1 MNIMRRLVSQ
11 QTRTETDRESSS
23 SSLSSATSAET
34 SLSLSHLNKLFGDIK
49 ANEPSVGSSQQ
60 VNELHELKIY
70 NILPLFC
77 KVFGTSVQNNGSH
90 VDMFEKFCDVTAFTQ
105 MVSRL
110 MVTEIRRRASSKTTE
125 NASQAIVEFLE
136 ITPALESPSDKKG
149 WCLLST
155 LNLIVCSNSAPLISI
170 MTTNSLTSTL
180 VKCLYLFF
188 DLPPLN
194 DCQPTSDSQSQEELK
209 PIDRRLLLQKIF
221 SQLLIRLC
229 SFHSALI
236 ELTRKD
242 DLSLLFNAITSWCPK
257 HNALWRKTASDVILT
272 MAKNNNISAE
282 YLKEKGCL
290 SLYLENMQRM
300 LELGTT
306 ETSDIVEMFGTLISF
321 MSELAANISKNSSAV
336 NIFLDEF
343 KSCFGYNFMID
354 FCLKLEQNSDELEL
368 LKKLINMTM
377 QFTKVGSRELKP
389 RPLSV
394 NHLFIMDDFSMPR
407 PTTKN
412 AIKNLNAYNVFQ
424 TVWMRSKTSLLQE
437 LILDAMYALN
447 NEDKANY
454 FILDSQNTLSQFAEK
469 LQFKST
475 DVQVKFFTLLE
486 FVVFELRY
494 VPCKELISI
503 SIIIKSKH
511 SIESSTICLKFL
523 LSILKFNVIFA
534 DVFRE
539 VGLLDIIASQL
550 IYYSQ
555 SEDNEN
561 EPLLQLI
568 VDNVIH
574 MLVGPNNQNCQLFS
588 ECGAAKH
595 SFGFLSNN
603 KCSKELRKKAF
614 QITQQLV
621 LSNAGEEHLANL
633 LALMHRESDITT
645 NLNLKSSILK
655 SLLVVLRENHRVRA
669 IFRKVGGFVY
679 VMSVLV
685 HMEGCLD
692 CKTWNNIEPKKIWN
706 LLRCVFASL
715 TTAMRY
721 EPANAR
727 FFAQEICASSLTDSI
742 RLLGCFTSE
751 SDIIADGDTAD
762 ETNYEQLFNSSLND
776 LPPKHPMTRSECA
789 CLLMRLLY
797 DMTLDVSDKCSTMT
811 TMAPKVPTNTQTG
824 SVSGTKRPP
833 HLSLGSLSTDPPLIV
848 HSSVLISMFQ
858 LIPSIPDQNL
868 RVYLMEVLRRL
879 LKSERNQQVMCEIG
893 LVTEILM
900 DRYSEALL
908 NESHSLHTT
917 AQYILERLSAQNIQ
931 PKELRNFLR
940 LGQPLNCIPIDDLGN
955 GKPKNQRN
963 GGPIALTRIKT
974 IVSMTTPKD
983 GTSNHLLQP
992 PFVEFDMN
1000 QEGFSSLFL
1009 PSIAPISLSGNSSS
1023 ATNLLTGAIVG
1034 NSDVPI
1040 TVNGGIGTG
1049 ERAFPPQSGF
1059 SYTTWI
1065 CVEKFSP
1072 TSNDESHNVRLLTLY
1087 RAAQSGQEYA
1097 CFQLQIAARDKAL
1110 LISTQEIPIFSD
1122 CEVGSSGFP
1131 HQFDA
1136 DHHLRVWSPELIQE
1150 GQWHHIAIILNRAL
1164 LKNSTVSVYI
1174 DGQLIA
1180 SQKLHYI
1187 SSVVGG
1193 ISGISNASPL
1203 FVNGFIGTPP
1213 QWRKQS
1219 RLVWKQGPCHLLE
1232 EPLNSMFV
1240 AYIHSLGPN
1249 YIGSFQGVTH
1259 VQAFQQI
1266 QQHIPE
1272 DRVIFGLNSR
1282 ATSAMTLAK
1291 MRRVYSRF
1299 DCRQI
1304 SKLLGIST
1312 HENAT
1317 PIYVLH
1323 NSSAHLCGPS
1333 RSLGGILIG
1342 NIGARCFVPKPV
1354 TVTCSD
1360 IGGATLLL
1368 GLIANTQDVESLYAS
1383 VKALV
1388 CVIRTNREL
1397 QLEMER
1403 INGYQT
1409 LAMLFRRKRQFLN
1422 SHVLHLTFN
1431 LIGTLDIKR
1440 SNDSSME
1447 IQRFGAF
1454 KDLLADQL
1462 DLWAQNELLKSLL
1475 EHLNELLLESSHSSS
1490 ENKSSNLKVLRD
1502 MSLLPKLLNLT
1513 REIRITDTKILS
1525 LLYTLCFRLLNQT
1538 SRHSDLLYFGQF
1550 IASLLPANSDEKT
1563 GDTIE
1568 LRNSLLKIIL
1578 QLMTRSQQQAINH
1591 AIQEELA
1598 RLLGFDWFLLFLQ
1611 SSLHK
1616 ETVTIGL
1623 VNLMVVI
1630 SNQTLYTK
1638 FKEGTS
1644 NGGWLKDTEAVL
1656 ESRFGV
1662 QLLGFNVN
1670 TPPNSSSMQTVLT
1683 SRTTGMKMIRNDLLS
1698 IPGFLYMNW
1707 LISSHVQQPKVY
1719 LVLFQALVGQYQSL
1733 SASVLE
1739 TIETF
1744 EQLSLDNLW
1753 NCLFTESNKRFA
1765 HSPNFYCKDLSITI
1779 LSMIHTL
1786 IWDLDDI
1793 DNFTDFPTVLIQF
1806 IMYLYHN
1813 RKDFQIFC
1821 QSNAEFILA
1830 LCQTIIAEESQQQQ
1844 QNTNKESSSTDT
1856 KDSVLTTHSAKK
1868 YIMDFIRLIIIN
1880 LISSQTHAAVRPI
1893 AIFEQFLE
1901 GFASCKLAQ
1910 TELIESLLEHLTSLT
1925 EFMSQQ
1931 HESSNYVPQQ
1941 QQQITSTNIVA
1952 FIAIVVDKL
1961 WQDCYLRD
1969 RKEILDC
1976 ILKLMTRINVG
1987 NPSPQPQTK
1996 SSKTSSVS
2004 ELTLL
2009 YKSLNRTVLY
2019 LLSRPLESISDRI
2032 SMLEVLQ
2039 RIYTSRQ
2046 LILISSCNTDSEFFV
2061 CLTYCLL
2068 QLIDEAKI
2076 SLSSKSRTTWHVPD
2090 SGPGSDADEGA
2101 LLIASVA
2108 RKIWDEIYLSK
2119 RQLLEE
2125 SLKINLAPNTPAFGL
2140 TSITPEIL
2148 MLRETLYDPTLKVW
2162 VNYIEYEQQR
2172 QRRRAA
2178 GTSSLDSPSVSSPTA
2193 IISEKL
2199 ANINKFNSLVSKA
2212 GGGFVSKIVGGTTG
2226 VVSGVVST
2234 AVSVGAAARKEAFRN
2249 SFSDSLIQGSPQPWL
2264 LMTKN
2269 EVFQWTTIHLSIIND
2284 FIELQLKQK
2293 TQSDYHLM
2301 KYVYDDW
2308 IVSEYE
2314 LLIRERAIWGPDY
2327 GSRNLDKWKLDMTE
2341 GPHRMRKKLIRNDLF
2356 YTHYP
2361 FKPEFDGMDSKALK
2375 FKIPISFDSK
2385 EHYKRYRP
2393 ENNSLIDKNSIDDN
2407 FDDVMPLMPTTSS
2420 TEQAFQGIKTS
2431 SLLPSKSSS
2440 DIDDQDI
2447 SDIIQESQ
2455 DRECDG
2461 AQGDSGFVDISAEMA
2476 RQKSGD
2482 RFEQVEMQT
2491 VLRLLEEGERISHMF
2506 RVARIQGLDTYEGLL
2521 LFGKEHFYLIDGFT
2535 LLKTREIRDIDSL
2548 PANMHD
2554 PIVPS
2559 SSPRSSISG
2568 GSKRTTKKTC
2578 SKFSFEDIKEVH
2590 KRRYLLQ
2597 PIALEVF
2604 SLDGRNSLLV
2614 FPRKIRNKV
2623 YSRFMSVATSV
2634 TDNAQDSLMGQKRN
2648 ANVETAGILS
2658 NLIGETSVTQ
2668 RWVRGEISN
2677 FQYLMNLN
2685 TLAGRSYNDLMQYPV
2700 FPWVIADYVSSEL
2713 DFMDPRTFRDLSKPM
2728 GAQTTDRL
2736 EQFKKRFNEWDAD
2749 SNIKGGDDL
2758 IQGPYHYGTFY
2769 SSAMIV
2775 ASYLVR
2781 MEPFAQHFLS
2791 LQGGHFDLADR
2802 MFHSFGDAWLSAAK
2816 NNMADLKELIPEFFY
2831 LPEFLINSNRFDLG
2845 IKQSGV
2851 QLDDVVLPPWAKDDT
2866 REFIRVHRAALECDY
2881 VSAHLHEWIDLIF
2894 GYKQQGP
2901 AAVEAVNVFHHLF
2914 YEGNVDI
2921 YTIDDPLRKN
2931 ATIGFINNFGQIPKQ
2946 LFKKPHPM
2954 KKIFNQTSNLPLTP
2968 ILPSVGL
2975 NSVLMSNSGTE
2986 KVFIHHLD
2994 NLRPSLHPIKE
3005 LRGAVGQIIQQDKSL
3020 LAVEQNKVLIPPQF
3034 NRYIAW
3040 GFADHSLRIGP
3051 YESDRALFIWEST
3064 LLPPNGEILCATVPN
3079 PRIIITAGTNSVIS
3093 IWRIK
3098 GKMQNMALIQN
3109 LYGHTE
3115 PITCL
3120 SSSAAYGII
3129 VSGSRDKTC
3138 IIWDLNRLIFVRQ
3151 LGGGT
3156 NSVHSA
3162 PIAAIAINDLTG
3174 DIATCASNWLY
3185 LWSINGD
3192 LIASVNTL
3200 NISMSTQSM
3209 STTQVLCVAFST
3221 YNEWDPQ
3228 NVIMTGSSDGVVKMW
3243 SLDYVQVPIDD
3254 DDKSDRSSNTSISS
3268 TPTTDVCKGESSLVI
3283 PVSKDEIVRRLSI
3296 ASATA
3301 ESNKGDED
3309 EESTEGN
3316 ASSPEDKDN
3325 DWDLLHIEPSD
3336 DIPTLSMP
3344 QSKSTTIF
3352 VTSLN
3357 KQTQQMEASKHQK
3370 PLPKTPTNLTASGA
3384 SALEVPKIRTSKSDT
3399 SLFDSFI
3406 IVNEN
3411 ECNRNRNQL
3420 NAVLK
3425 PGHKWIPKLVFCSK
3439 LTMHTAF
3446 ERNDNTEPAA
3456 ITALAISKDNKTVFV
3471 GDARGRV
3478 FSWTVSEGRGTVS
3491 DHWVKDELVESC
3503 TNCGVKFTFSERRHH
3518 CRNCGHVFC
3527 SKCSKFES
3535 EIMRLKIYKPVRVC
3549 QNCFQNLQSQ
3559 QTQPQSLRP
3568 KK

>member
-11 QTRTETDRESSS
+11 QTRDERELSSS
-23 SSLSSATSAET
+23 ET
-34 SLSLSHLNKLFGDIK
+34 SLSLSHLNKLFVDIK
-49 ANEPSVGSSQQ
+49 SNAPQIGSIGSSQQ
-60 VNELHELKIY
+60 NNEFYEQRIY

-77 KVFGTSVQNNGSH
+77 KVFSGMCSQTSSTGGVGGGGGSH
-90 VDMFEKFCDVTAFTQ
+90 VDVFDKFCDVTSFTQ

-136 ITPALESPSDKKG
+136 MTPTLESPSDKKG
-149 WCLLST
+149 WTLLST
-155 LNLIVCSNSAPLISI
+155 LNLLICSNSAPLITI

-188 DLPPLN
+188 DLPPVN
-194 DCQPTSDSQSQEELK
+194 DMQTQSGGQSPEELK
-209 PIDRRLLLQKIF
+209 PTERRLLLQKVF

-229 SFHSALI
+229 SSHSALI

-242 DLSLLFNAITSWCPK
+242 DLALLFNAITSWCPK
-257 HNALWRKTASDVILT
+257 HNALWRRTASDVILT
-272 MAKNNNISAE
+272 MAKTNNINGE
-282 YLKEKGCL
+282 YLHDKGCVNIFV
-290 SLYLENMQRM
+290 ENMQRM

-306 ETSDIVEMFGTLISF
+306 GTTDIVEMLSTLIHF
-321 MSELAANISKNSSAV
+321 LCELSVNTSNSSTV
-336 NIFLDEF
+336 NIFLDDF
-343 KSCFGYNFMID
+343 KSGFGYNFLID
-354 FCLKLEQNSDELEL
+354 FCLKLEQMPEEVDS
-368 LKKLINMTM
+368 LKRLVSLIT

-412 AIKNLNAYNVFQ
+412 AIKNLNAFNVFQ
-424 TVWMRSKTSLLQE
+424 TVWMRAKTSTLQAM
-437 LILDAMYALN
+437 ILDAMLVLYR
-447 NEDKANY
+447 EDKANY
-454 FILDSQNTLSQFAEK
+454 FILDSQNTLSQFADK
-469 LQFKST
+469 LQLKSLEI
-475 DVQVKFFTLLE
+475 QEHLFTLLE
-486 FVVFELRY
+486 YVVYELRY

-511 SIESSTICLKFL
+511 SLESSTICLKSL
-523 LSILKFNVIFA
+523 LSILKFNAIFL
-534 DVFRE
+534 DVYRE
-539 VGLLDIIASQL
+539 VGLLDIIASLL

-555 SEDNEN
+555 SDDKES
-561 EPLLQLI
+561 EPLLSLI
-568 VDNVIH
+568 ADNV
-574 MLVGPNNQNCQLFS
+574 LQLLSGPNHNNCQLYN

-595 SFGFLSNN
+595 TFGFLSNN
-603 KCSKELRKKAF
+603 KCSKQIRKKAF
-614 QITQQLV
+614 HIIQQLI
-621 LSNAGEEHLANL
+621 LSNSGEEHLANL

-655 SLLVVLRENHRVRA
+655 SLLVVMRENHRVRA

-692 CKTWNNIEPKKIWN
+692 GKSWNNIEPKKIWN
-706 LLRCVFASL
+706 LLRCVFAAL

-742 RLLGCFTSE
+742 RLLGCFCVENDLSDTSGAE
-751 SDIIADGDTAD
+751 
-762 ETNYEQLFNSSLND
+762 ETEFETLFNCSLND
-776 LPPKHPMTRSECA
+776 LPPKKSMTRSESA

-797 DMTLDVSDKCSTMT
+797 DMTLDISDKCSTNAQT
-811 TMAPKVPTNTQTG
+811 VTQKVSSNTQPTG
-824 SVSGTKRPP
+824 GLGAKRPP
-833 HLSLGSLSTDPPLIV
+833 HLMLSPSASDPPLIV

-868 RVYLMEVLRRL
+868 RIYLMEVLRRL
-879 LKSERNQQVMCEIG
+879 LKSERNQQVMCEIN

-900 DRYSEALL
+900 DRYNEALI
-908 NESHSLHTT
+908 NENHSLHTS
-917 AQYILERLSAQNIQ
+917 AQYILERLSAQQIQ
-931 PKELRNFLR
+931 PKELRAFLR
-940 LGQPLNCIPIDDLGN
+940 LGQPLNCIAFDELNN

-983 GTSNHLLQP
+983 GTSHHLLQP

-1009 PSIAPISLSGNSSS
+1009 PSIAPISLSGGTSG
-1023 ATNLLTGAIVG
+1023 AGNLLTGAIVG
-1034 NSDVPI
+1034 NSDVPVS
-1040 TVNGGIGTG
+1040 VNGGIGTG

-1059 SYTTWI
+1059 TYSTWI
-1065 CVEKFSP
+1065 CVEKFS
-1072 TSNDESHNVRLLTLY
+1072 TSSSDESHNVRLLTLY
-1087 RAAQSGQEYA
+1087 RASHSGQEYA

-1110 LISTQEIPIFSD
+1110 LISTQEIAIFGD
-1122 CEVGSSGFP
+1122 AEVGSSGFP
-1131 HQFDA
+1131 HSFDA

-1150 GQWHHIAIILNRAL
+1150 GQWHHIAVILNRAL

-1187 SSVVGG
+1187 SSVAGG
-1193 ISGISNASPL
+1193 ISGISNASPAY
-1203 FVNGFIGTPP
+1203 VNGFIGTPP

-1219 RLVWKQGPCHLLE
+1219 RLVWKQGVCHLLE

-1240 AYIHSLGPN
+1240 AYINSLGPN

-1259 VQAFQQI
+1259 ALAVQQI
-1266 QQHIPE
+1266 QQQISE
-1272 DRVIFGLNSR
+1272 DRIIFGLNAR

-1323 NSSAHLCGPS
+1323 NSAGHLCGPS

-1354 TVTCSD
+1354 AVTCSD

-1368 GLIANTQDVESLYAS
+1368 GLIANSQDVESLYAS

-1409 LAMLFRRKRQFLN
+1409 LAMLLRRKRQFLN
-1422 SHVLHLTFN
+1422 SHVLHLSFN

-1440 SNDSSME
+1440 SNDTAME
-1447 IQRFGAF
+1447 IQRIGAF

-1475 EHLNELLLESSHSSS
+1475 EHLNELLLDSSHHSTES
-1490 ENKSSNLKVLRD
+1490 KSINLKVLRD

-1513 REIRITDTKILS
+1513 REIRITDPKILALIYS
-1525 LLYTLCFRLLNQT
+1525 ICYRLLNQT

-1550 IASLLPANSDEKT
+1550 TASLLPANNEEKSE
-1563 GDTIE
+1563 DIIE
-1568 LRNSLLKIIL
+1568 LRNSLLKICL
-1578 QLMTRSQQQAINH
+1578 QLMTRSQQLAINH
-1591 AIQEELA
+1591 AIQEELS
-1598 RLLGFDWFLLFLQ
+1598 RILGFDWFLLFLQ

-1630 SNQTLYTK
+1630 SNLTLYTK
-1638 FKEGTS
+1638 FKEGSS

-1670 TPPNSSSMQTVLT
+1670 PSSTASSMQTVLT

-1698 IPGFLYMNW
+1698 IPGFLYLNW
-1707 LISSHVQQPKVY
+1707 LMSSHVQQPKVY
-1719 LVLFQALVGQYQSL
+1719 LVLFQALIGHYQSL
-1733 SASVLE
+1733 SATVLE
-1739 TIETF
+1739 SIETF

-1753 NCLFTESNKRFA
+1753 KCLFSESNARYA
-1765 HSPNFYCKDLSITI
+1765 HSGGLCCKDLSITI

-1786 IWDLDDI
+1786 IWDSD
-1793 DNFTDFPTVLIQF
+1793 DNFTDFPTILVQF

-1813 RKDFQIFC
+1813 RKDFQTFC
-1821 QSNAEFILA
+1821 QSNSEFISS
-1830 LCQTIIAEESQQQQ
+1830 LCQTVIADECG
-1844 QNTNKESSSTDT
+1844 QNAAKESTDT
-1856 KDSVLTTHSAKK
+1856 KVCVLTTHSAKK
-1868 YIMDFIRLIIIN
+1868 HIMDFIRLIIIN
-1880 LISSQTHAAVRPI
+1880 LISSQNNNTIRPI
-1893 AIFEQFLE
+1893 PIFEQFLE
-1901 GFASCKLAQ
+1901 GFSSCKLAQ
-1910 TELIESLLEHLTSLT
+1910 TELIASLLEHMTSLT

-1931 HESSNYVPQQ
+1931 YDSSNYMPQQ
-1941 QQQITSTNIVA
+1941 QQMASSNIVV

-1976 ILKLMTRINVG
+1976 ELKLMTRINVG
-1987 NPSPQPQTK
+1987 SPAPPTTSK
-1996 SSKTSSVS
+1996 SGKSSVS
-2004 ELTLL
+2004 SSLSELNLL

-2039 RIYTSRQ
+2039 RIHTNRQ

-2076 SLSSKSRTTWHVPD
+2076 SLSAKSRTTWHVA
-2090 SGPGSDADEGA
+2090 SEAGGQMADADEGA

-2125 SLKINLAPNTPAFGL
+2125 TLKVNLAPNTPAFGL
-2140 TSITPEIL
+2140 TSITPEISS
-2148 MLRETLYDPTLKVW
+2148 LREALYDPTLKIW

-2178 GTSSLDSPSVSSPTA
+2178 GNSSLDSPSVSSPTA
-2193 IISEKL
+2193 IITEKL
-2199 ANINKFNSLVSKA
+2199 ANINKFNSLVSKSA
-2212 GGGFVSKIVGGTTG
+2212 GGLVSKIVGGTTG
-2226 VVSGVVST
+2226 VVSGVVNT

-2249 SFSDSLIQGSPQPWL
+2249 SVSDSLVQGTTQPWL
-2264 LMTKN
+2264 LMTKS
-2269 EVFQWTTIHLSIIND
+2269 EVIQWTAIHLSIIND

-2293 TQSDYHLM
+2293 IQSDFHLM

-2308 IVSEYE
+2308 IVAEYD
-2314 LLIRERAIWGPDY
+2314 LLVRERAIWGPDY
-2327 GSRNLDKWKLDMTE
+2327 GSKCLDKWKLDMTE
-2341 GPHRMRKKLIRNDLF
+2341 GPNRMRKKLIRNDMF
-2356 YTHYP
+2356 YSHYP
-2361 FKPEFDGMDSKALK
+2361 YKPEYEGMDAKALK
-2375 FKIPISFDSK
+2375 FKLPISSDSK
-2385 EHYKRYRP
+2385 EYYKRFRA
-2393 ENNSLIDKNSIDDN
+2393 ENNSLIDKGCFDQTI
-2407 FDDVMPLMPTTSS
+2407 DDVMSVIPANSETT
-2420 TEQAFQGIKTS
+2420 FPGIKTS

-2440 DIDDQDI
+2440 DNEDQYV
-2447 SDIIQESQ
+2447 SDLNQESQ
-2455 DRECDG
+2455 DRD
-2461 AQGDSGFVDISAEMA
+2461 ADPFGFVDISSEMA
-2476 RQKSGD
+2476 RPDSSASD
-2482 RFEQVEMQT
+2482 RFEHDVEMQT

-2521 LFGKEHFYLIDGFT
+2521 LFGREHFYLIDGFT

-2559 SSPRSSISG
+2559 SSPRNSISG
-2568 GSKRTTKKTC
+2568 GSKQRNTKKTC
-2578 SKFSFEDIKEVH
+2578 SKFAFEDIKEVH

-2604 SLDGRNSLLV
+2604 SLDGRNSLIV

-2623 YSRFMSVATSV
+2623 YSRFMSVATYI
-2634 TDNAQDSLMGQKRN
+2634 TDSAQDSLMGQKRS

-2658 NLIGETSVTQ
+2658 NIIGETSVTQ
-2668 RWVRGEISN
+2668 RWARGEISN

-2700 FPWVIADYVSSEL
+2700 FPWIIADYSSSEL
-2713 DFMDPRTFRDLSKPM
+2713 DFSDPNTFRDLSRPM
-2728 GAQTTDRL
+2728 GAQTPERL
-2736 EQFKKRFNEWDAD
+2736 EQFRKRFNEWDAD
-2749 SNIKGGDDL
+2749 SDIKGSDDL

-2781 MEPFAQHFLS
+2781 MEPFAQHFLR

-2802 MFHSFGDAWLSAAK
+2802 MFHSIGDAWTSASK
-2816 NNMADLKELIPEFFY
+2816 HNMADLKELIPEFFY
-2831 LPEFLINSNRFDLG
+2831 LPEFLMNYNRFDLG
-2845 IKQSGV
+2845 NKQSGV
-2851 QLDDVVLPPWAKDDT
+2851 QLDDVVLPTWAKDDP

-2894 GYKQQGP
+2894 GYKQHGP
-2901 AAVEAVNVFHHLF
+2901 PAVEAVNVFHHLF

-2921 YTIDDPLRKN
+2921 YTIDDPLKKN

-2946 LFKKPHPM
+2946 LFKKPHPA
-2954 KKIFNQTSNLPLTP
+2954 KKVFSHSTSVPLTP
-2968 ILPSVGL
+2968 LLPSVGL
-2975 NSVLMSNSGTE
+2975 NSVLMSSSSQD

-3005 LRGAVGQIIQQDKSL
+3005 LRGAVGQIIQQEKSL
-3020 LAVEQNKVLIPPQF
+3020 LAVEQNKVLIPTQF

-3040 GFADHSLRIGP
+3040 GFADHSIRIGP
-3051 YESDRALFIWEST
+3051 YESDRALFIWESSQ
-3064 LLPPNGEILCATVPN
+3064 LPPNGEILCATVPN
-3079 PRIIITAGTNSVIS
+3079 PRIIVTAGTNSVIS
-3093 IWRIK
+3093 VWRIK
-3098 GKMQNMALIQN
+3098 GKMQNMSLIQN

-3120 SSSAAYGII
+3120 SSSAVYGII

-3151 LGGGT
+3151 LGGGHNLIHT
-3156 NSVHSA
+3156 A
-3162 PIAAIAINDLTG
+3162 PIAAIAINDLSG

-3200 NISMSTQSM
+3200 NISSMSQSM

-3221 YNEWDPQ
+3221 YNEWDSA

-3243 SLDYVQVPIDD
+3243 SIDYIQVPVDD
-3254 DDKSDRSSNTSISS
+3254 DDKSDRSSNTSVSS
-3268 TPTTDVCKGESSLVI
+3268 TPTDVCKNDSSLTI

-3301 ESNKGDED
+3301 ESNKGDD
-3309 EESTEGN
+3309 DESTEGN

-3325 DWDLLHIEPSD
+3325 DWDLLHIEASD
-3336 DIPTLSMP
+3336 EVPALSLP
-3344 QSKSTTIF
+3344 HSKSAAIF
-3352 VTSLN
+3352 ITPIAKSSPPTEHKSL
-3357 KQTQQMEASKHQK
+3357 K
-3370 PLPKTPTNLTASGA
+3370 PMPKTLTCGLTPS
-3384 SALEVPKIRTSKSDT
+3384 LEVPKIRTSKSDT

-3406 IVNEN
+3406 IVNES
-3411 ECNRNRNQL
+3411 ECNRNRLQS

-3425 PGHKWIPKLVFCSK
+3425 AGHKWIPKLVFRSK

-3478 FSWTVSEGRGTVS
+3478 FSWSVSEGRGVS
-3491 DHWVKDELVESC
+3491 DHWVKDEVVESC
-3503 TNCGVKFTFSERRHH
+3503 TNCGTRFTFSERRHH

-3535 EIMRLKIYKPVRVC
+3535 EIKRLKILKPVRVC
-3549 QNCFQNLQSQ
+3549 QNCWSNLQSQ
-3559 QTQPQSLRP
+3559 QSLSPTLRP
-3568 KK
+3568 K